1 MQEYEES
8 TVTALQRLDR
18 RAAGTEHALDMHQE
32 ARRLDDEENRSKFGQ
47 LASRLQVLEE
57 KEANGLG
64 RGDDSVSQPLS
75 DSRERAL
82 TGFVEREVDRVRAM
96 LESRSVTDTKV
107 YDALKQDIQSMS
119 EKYNRTLSITVA
131 LEARCR
137 DLEVALQQAP
147 KVSGHTPVVTPR
159 STVFAP
165 GDDQGKVEPGET
177 PELKTPSWGSADE
190 LTAPR
195 TPRRSL
201 FNAPVAQEMTPD
213 AVEKSSRWDLH
224 SFQGDAADK
233 WYHEAYEEEKN
244 AAMPMADE
252 LKAQPLPSLHA
263 MPTTPRRGKS
273 RDGSQERSSTTIPA
287 GAWKLLKDVPKL
299 QAPRGQPWES
309 GLQLNQWL
317 SELTT
322 IAMAIHPTFK
332 EYLAA
337 QLRQA
342 NHRYEQR
349 QIHGGAPM
357 DEVQVRPQEE
367 ELETRLSLTL
377 VRLLPEQMRR
387 PAIEMGLGDRISSVN
402 LLEAVFEQYAPG
414 GVAEKTSLT
423 TFLRGLPTAKSFTEV
438 LATLRRLRLAKARA
452 EVLKLPPIPAHEMLQ
467 SLSSVVRDLEKRA
480 PTLHKTQHC
489 EASTRHL
496 SSHG

>member
-1 MQEYEES
+1 MSAQCAGASGDGRDVARRRHQEAPMQDYPEESGSILVRQMMQTQLQFSPELLQALSQRLDLGGLADVEEIQHGLRHIASTLSVRTEGLGEATRQLYDEMKRLYDWSQNTDANHATSSNALRALQDDFQKLLRKVQEYEES

-224 SFQGDAADK
+224 SFQG
-233 WYHEAYEEEKN
+233 
-244 AAMPMADE
+244 M
-252 LKAQPLPSLHA
+252 Q
-263 MPTTPRRGKS
+263 
-273 RDGSQERSSTTIPA
+273 
-287 GAWKLLKDVPKL
+287 
-299 QAPRGQPWES
+299 
-309 GLQLNQWL
+309 
-317 SELTT
+317 
-322 IAMAIHPTFK
+322 
-332 EYLAA
+332 
-337 QLRQA
+337 
-342 NHRYEQR
+342 
-349 QIHGGAPM
+349 
-357 DEVQVRPQEE
+357 
-367 ELETRLSLTL
+367 
-377 VRLLPEQMRR
+377 
-387 PAIEMGLGDRISSVN
+387 RIS
-402 LLEAVFEQYAPG
+402 G
-414 GVAEKTSLT
+414 T
-423 TFLRGLPTAKSFTEV
+423 
-438 LATLRRLRLAKARA
+438 RRKCDCAYGR
-452 EVLKLPPIPAHEMLQ
+452 
-467 SLSSVVRDLEKRA
+467 
-480 PTLHKTQHC
+480 
-489 EASTRHL
+489 
-496 SSHG
+496 